1 MKLLVIVELSSIFPV
16 SFGLQTRI
24 FFSHDNE
31 LGRFH
36 RSVITLGLGKDPK
49 VVDQ

>member
-24 FFSHDNE
+24 FFLHDNE
-31 LGRFH
+31 LG
-36 RSVITLGLGKDPK
+36 ITLGLGKDPK